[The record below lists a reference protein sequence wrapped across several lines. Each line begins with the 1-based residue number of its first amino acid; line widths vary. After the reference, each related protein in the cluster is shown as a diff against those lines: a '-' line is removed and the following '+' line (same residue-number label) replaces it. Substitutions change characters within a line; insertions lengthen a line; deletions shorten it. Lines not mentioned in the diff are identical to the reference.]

1 MSDISI
7 PVAVTGPGSQPAES
21 DSAALDILQL
31 PSGMD
36 TYQSPSLPEPDT
48 VVALTEAKRR
58 LAELAAQLD
67 AYGTTPGPHHDLTP
81 GPNGDAG
88 QSIDLTGLDAANR
101 QLIDQVLG
109 EGEVSIRFDGVVQ
122 ARIQESVLAGVWRVR
137 WVDASGQVSKDSIEI
152 GAIPALVVDQTF
164 AGAFPRVDAELSKL
178 PDGVLNAPALLTEV
192 NDKIAVPTEDGRA
205 HVINLTLLP
214 QTGQDLTFLSERLG
228 QGSVSVLSRGY
239 GNCRISSTNTRHVW
253 WVQYFNSQDKN
264 ILDTLEITSV
274 PEVACAAPEDIRDS
288 AARLHEIL
296 EVYQ

>member
-1 MSDISI
+1 MSEINI
-7 PVAVTGPGSQPAES
+7 PVTGPGSQPAEI
-21 DSAALDILQL
+21 DSALPDILEL

-36 TYQSPSLPEPDT
+36 TYQTPSLPEPEE
-48 VVALTEAKRR
+48 VVALGAAKRC
-58 LAELAAQLD
+58 LTQLAARLD
-67 AYGTTPGPHHDLTP
+67 AHGLTD
-81 GPNGDAG
+81 DAAAA
-88 QSIDLTGLDAANR
+88 IDLTGLDAANR

-109 EGEVSIRFDGVVQ
+109 EGEVSIRFDGTVQ

-137 WVDASGQVSKDSIEI
+137 WVDASGQVSKDGIEI

-164 AGAFPRVDAELSKL
+164 AGAVPRVDAEFPEL

-192 NDKIAVPTEDGRA
+192 NDKIETPAADGRA

-214 QTGQDLTFLSERLG
+214 QTEQDLAFLSECLG

-264 ILDTLEITSV
+264 ILNTLEITSV

-288 AARLHEIL
+288 ASRLHEIL